1 MTQSPFDSL
10 AKQYLEDFLTPIGIV
25 DRKQISSGQQE
36 YTRQTNTHVDR
47 LSLDYDNVQ
56 KINLGLLIIVNG
68 ALFLP
73 TVKISK
79 R

>member
-47 LSLDYDNVQ
+47 LSLDYDNGQ
-56 KINLGLLIIVNG
+56 KINLG
-68 ALFLP
+68 
-73 TVKISK
+73 
-79 R
+79 